1 MRSLHKIIGIKASIN
16 KGLSPELKA
25 VFPNVIP
32 VERPEVEEILIY
44 VPYWFL
50 GFAEAEGCFSIMVL
64 KSQTIKTGF
73 SVSPSERFQITQHSR
88 DVVLMQNLIKFWD
101 CGYIVED
108 SKKPILDF
116 KINKFSIIRDKV
128 ITFFQKYPIQGVKRL
143 DYFDWCKVAELM
155 ENKAH
160 LTQEGLYEI
169 KKIKS
174 KMNTGREV

>member
-1 MRSLHKIIGIKASIN
+1 MI
-16 KGLSPELKA
+16 
-25 VFPNVIP
+25 
-32 VERPEVEEILIY
+32 
-44 VPYWFL
+44 
-50 GFAEAEGCFSIMVL
+50 L

-73 SVSPSERFQITQHSR
+73 SVSLGFQITQHSR

-108 SKKPILDF
+108 SKKPFLDF

-128 ITFFQKYPIQGVKRL
+128 IPFFQKYPIQGVKRL
-143 DYFDWCKVAELM
+143 DYFDRCKVAELM